1 MLKLIRKSLVAQLTL
16 GLSVALLIITLIN
29 GTLNIERVTES
40 TNAYYQR
47 EVSLALDRVKTQLT
61 AILITKKLQSDMLF
75 MNPTTLDAIQSLTVR
90 AASYADNRAVVTLL
104 EYISQIADQD
114 PLIVTPYFSSAVTHE
129 YYDKFG
135 RYIENDYNVSQRP
148 WWNDLLEQ
156 DRLYIEDPQRDL
168 SGRLALAMR
177 QPLYRNNTLIGSV
190 GMDIQMTEFTQ
201 ELMKIAKINGLGES
215 FLMTELGTA
224 VAFPAMEKFT
234 GSKLKI
240 QDVDQQYPDAH
251 GFSQLQAAMLKHP
264 VDGFKVIWHGEIYH
278 VYSQP
283 IKLQSPYLNWQV
295 AIMLP
300 ESAISAPVKAAQLEE
315 GLRAFIIL
323 IIMILVIIFYSRWQL
338 APLQQ
343 LVIGLESI
351 ASGHADLSRRIQV
364 DRQDELGALAVAF
377 NTFVSQLQ
385 GIIKGT
391 RESAT
396 GLEHETLNAQGAIRL
411 SKSHIN
417 GQQQAIVSVVAA
429 ATEMAQTSEHVAN
442 RADAV
447 HQLAKEAGLSVDE
460 GMQVV
465 DKSVLG
471 IESLSDKV
479 SEAACVVKELEDEA
493 CINPWAPAEGE
504 AVGGEVGEFVSV
516 WPDLMKQH

>member
-264 VDGFKVIWHGEIYH
+264 VTV
-278 VYSQP
+278 
-283 IKLQSPYLNWQV
+283 
-295 AIMLP
+295 
-300 ESAISAPVKAAQLEE
+300 
-315 GLRAFIIL
+315 
-323 IIMILVIIFYSRWQL
+323 
-338 APLQQ
+338 
-343 LVIGLESI
+343 
-351 ASGHADLSRRIQV
+351 
-364 DRQDELGALAVAF
+364 
-377 NTFVSQLQ
+377 
-385 GIIKGT
+385 
-391 RESAT
+391 
-396 GLEHETLNAQGAIRL
+396 
-411 SKSHIN
+411 
-417 GQQQAIVSVVAA
+417 
-429 ATEMAQTSEHVAN
+429 
-442 RADAV
+442 
-447 HQLAKEAGLSVDE
+447 
-460 GMQVV
+460 
-465 DKSVLG
+465 
-471 IESLSDKV
+471 
-479 SEAACVVKELEDEA
+479 
-493 CINPWAPAEGE
+493 
-504 AVGGEVGEFVSV
+504 
-516 WPDLMKQH
+516 